1 MKKFIYKLQLME
13 KLRQQEVDYKNRK
26 SDFKYFAI
34 IFGTWGIWLLAII
47 GCLIYLFKKFFV

>member
-1 MKKFIYKLQLME
+1 MKKFLYKLQLME

-34 IFGTWGIWLLAII
+34 IFGTWGLYLLAILA
-47 GCLIYLFKKFFV
+47 GLIYLFKKFFV

>member
-1 MKKFIYKLQLME
+1 ME

-34 IFGTWGIWLLAII
+34 IFGTWGIWILTLLSL
-47 GCLIYLFKKFFV
+47 LIYLFKKFFV